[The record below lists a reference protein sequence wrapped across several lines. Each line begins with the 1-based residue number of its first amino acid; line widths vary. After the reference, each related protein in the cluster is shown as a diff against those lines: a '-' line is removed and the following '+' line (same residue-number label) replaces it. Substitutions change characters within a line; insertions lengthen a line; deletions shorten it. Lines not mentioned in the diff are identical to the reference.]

1 MVGGGILN
9 SPSLSC
15 TPARVNSK
23 FKAHKAIVVT
33 YGVYIMRYNARSL
46 RYSSVQKIIS
56 ALVYSKDL
64 EVFAR
69 NGIKDERYERSMSL
83 HHLIRS

>member
-1 MVGGGILN
+1 MLN
-9 SPSLSC
+9 SPSLSW
-15 TPARVNSK
+15 TPARVLKVDSK
-23 FKAHKAIVVT
+23 FKVHKAIVVMN
-33 YGVYIMRYNARSL
+33 GVYIMRYNARPL
-46 RYSSVQKIIS
+46 RYYSVQKIIS
-56 ALVYSKDL
+56 ALLYSKDL